1 MYTEAHFIDGCQV
14 SVHVAGKAPP
24 PRYLLPGGRHLP
36 EGLRVGAHVGE
47 DDQHVLLAL
56 VGQELGSGE
65 GNAGRD
71 NAFNAAGGGV
81 EGCVREGR
89 GGGGGGGGGGVCEGG
104 GGGGWG
110 GKGGGG
116 GSVCKGM
123 GRGGCVCV

>member
-89 GGGGGGGGGGVCEGG
+89 GVCEGGRCVCEGGEGWKGVCEGG
-104 GGGGWG
+104 EGW
-110 GKGGGG
+110 K
-116 GSVCKGM
+116 
-123 GRGGCVCV
+123 VCV